1 MDLISSYYDWFTSKK
16 IQNLDNMKEKR
27 DIAVVT
33 GASGGIGK
41 ILCESFAQNGY
52 TVIAVDVEPTN
63 FDTENIHFKKADLCS
78 YEEICE
84 VFRFAKQ
91 QFGGVHILV
100 NNGAIS
106 KFSKS
111 IFDITPEE
119 FKKVIDINLN
129 GSFMCSKQFIEANK
143 GLEYGR
149 IINIASTR
157 WHQNE
162 ANWEA
167 YGASKGGLVSLT
179 NTMCVSLADTSIT
192 VNAISPGWIQ
202 CSDYETLS
210 TDDHKQHPSGRVGVP
225 EDVARMVMFLSAKEN
240 DFINGANII
249 IDGGMTKKMIYHTS
263 EDYWKE

>member
-1 MDLISSYYDWFTSKK
+1 MNHRKH
-16 IQNLDNMKEKR
+16 
-27 DIAVVT
+27 IAIVT
-33 GASGGIGK
+33 GAAGGIGK
-41 ILCESFAQNGY
+41 VIAKMFADNGY
-52 TVIAVDVEPTN
+52 VVVAVDI
-63 FDTENIHFKKADLCS
+63 TETEFENSDIHFQKADLCS
-78 YEEICE
+78 YEDICK
-84 VFRFAKQ
+84 VFEYAVQ
-91 QFGGVHILV
+91 LFGGVHVLV

-119 FKKVIDINLN
+119 FHKVIDTNLY
-129 GSFMCSKQFIEANK
+129 GSFMCCKQFIEANK
-143 GLEYGR
+143 GMEYVR

-179 NTMCVSLADTSIT
+179 NTLCVSLSDTPIT

-210 TDDHKQHPSGRVGVP
+210 EEDHKQHPSGRVGVP
-225 EDVARMVMFLSAKEN
+225 EDIARMVLFLSAPEN
-240 DFINGANII
+240 DFINGANIV
-249 IDGGMTKKMIYHTS
+249 IDGGMTKKMIYYTP
-263 EDYWKE
+263 EDESNK

>member
-1 MDLISSYYDWFTSKK
+1 MNHKK
-16 IQNLDNMKEKR
+16 H
-27 DIAVVT
+27 IAIVT
-33 GASGGIGK
+33 GAAGGIGK
-41 ILCESFAQNGY
+41 VIAKMFADNGY
-52 TVIAVDVEPTN
+52 VVVAVDI
-63 FDTENIHFKKADLCS
+63 TETEFENSDIHFQKADLCS
-78 YEEICE
+78 YEDICK
-84 VFRFAKQ
+84 VFEYAVQ
-91 QFGGVHILV
+91 LFGGVHVLV

-119 FKKVIDINLN
+119 FHKVIDTNLY
-129 GSFMCSKQFIEANK
+129 GSFMCCKQFIEANK
-143 GLEYGR
+143 GMEYGR

-179 NTMCVSLADTSIT
+179 NTLCVSLSDTPIT

-210 TDDHKQHPSGRVGVP
+210 EEDHKQHPSGRVGVP
-225 EDVARMVMFLSAKEN
+225 EDIARMVLFLSAPEN
-240 DFINGANII
+240 NFINGANIV
-249 IDGGMTKKMIYHTS
+249 IDGGMTKKMIYYTP
-263 EDYWKE
+263 EDESNK

>member
-1 MDLISSYYDWFTSKK
+1 MNHKK
-16 IQNLDNMKEKR
+16 H
-27 DIAVVT
+27 IAIVT
-33 GASGGIGK
+33 GAAGGIGK
-41 ILCESFAQNGY
+41 VIAKMFADNGY
-52 TVIAVDVEPTN
+52 VVVAVDI
-63 FDTENIHFKKADLCS
+63 TETEFENSDIHFQKADLCS
-78 YEEICE
+78 YEDICK
-84 VFRFAKQ
+84 VFEYAVQ
-91 QFGGVHILV
+91 LFGGVHVLV

-119 FKKVIDINLN
+119 FHKVIDTNLY
-129 GSFMCSKQFIEANK
+129 GSFMCCKQFIEANK
-143 GLEYGR
+143 GMEYGR

-179 NTMCVSLADTSIT
+179 NTLCVSLSDTPIT

-210 TDDHKQHPSGRVGVP
+210 EEDHKQHPSGRVGVP
-225 EDVARMVMFLSAKEN
+225 EDIARMVLFLSAPEN
-240 DFINGANII
+240 DFINGANIV
-249 IDGGMTKKMIYHTS
+249 IDGGMTKKMIYYTP
-263 EDYWKE
+263 EDESNK